1 MTHMDT
7 QKIYRR
13 SLELFLAGVSS
24 FILSYIYLED
34 LHLDLG
40 FGTLGA
46 FYVEFTLGTVPLI
59 LYLFFWGRKHES
71 RKENKYVHFLRI
83 SFGYLWIL
91 DAFLQMQPGMNEYFA
106 SFVIGPNIS
115 SGGITGQLA
124 AYAFALWNLH
134 PVAFDVVSSLIQLYI
149 GTLLLAFSRGRI
161 YYWTQIVAILWG
173 IAIWIFGEGFGGT
186 LLPGATILTGF
197 PGSALVYVF
206 ASIILLLSVKSS
218 SKMVTRLSYFIGAS
232 IFIPSLIVQILPS
245 SGFFP
250 SMRSIYMPM
259 PAPFGILNFT
269 NQIQLYFT
277 NVLFFP
283 DVVTIALILISLS
296 GWLLRRSYGYIS
308 SAILAAFTW
317 IVFEGFGI
325 LGIMSTDPN
334 TGLPLLIISIFFLLR
349 GVKPPKLEFHSLAER
364 KQTEGA

>member
-1 MTHMDT
+1 MTVSEKKT
-7 QKIYRR
+7 RQII
-13 SLELFLAGVSS
+13 LVLLLALVS
-24 FILSYIYLED
+24 FNILSYLYLED
-34 LHLDLG
+34 FSIGLG
-40 FGTLGA
+40 SPALSS
-46 FYVEFTLGTVPLI
+46 FYLEFALGTVPLMF
-59 LYLFFWGRKHES
+59 YLLFK
-71 RKENKYVHFLRI
+71 RKENKYQLEDKDIHFLRI

-106 SFVIGPNIS
+106 SFIIGPNIS

-124 AYAFALWNLH
+124 AYAFSLWNLH

-149 GTLLLAFSRGRI
+149 GTLLLASSRGRI
-161 YYWTQIVAILWG
+161 YYWTQIVAISWG
-173 IAIWIFGEGFGGT
+173 IAIWIFGEGFGGAFS
-186 LLPGATILTGF
+186 PGATILTGF

-206 ASIILLLSVKSS
+206 ASIILLLSVKNS

-277 NVLFFP
+277 NGLFFP

-296 GWLLRRSYGYIS
+296 GWLLGRSYGYIS

-325 LGIMSTDPN
+325 LGILSTDPN
-334 TGLPLLIISIFFLLR
+334 TGPPLLIISIFFLLK
-349 GVKPPKLEFHSLAER
+349 GVKLPKLEFHSLPER
-364 KQTEGA
+364 KQTVDT